1 MFWSVCRQMVAVVFR
16 GSPCCDAAAD
26 AGSGLS
32 GADPALWN
40 PPHPGDQMDGSGNL
54 TQDC

>member
-1 MFWSVCRQMVAVVFR
+1 MVAVVFR
-16 GSPCCDAAAD
+16 GSPCCDATAD

-54 TQDC
+54 TQDGC